1 MRTFHYKR
9 NPDFCPSI
17 NVDRLWSMVPEGVY
31 EKAKTDS
38 NMAPVID
45 VTKLVSH
52 LRQRFTSYCDP
63 TNSESF
69 LQGYFKVL
77 GKGNL
82 PSIPLVVKAK
92 FFSKEVCTACYHHQ
106 SCATDDILVILL
118 SSSTYFFKG

>member
-38 NMAPVID
+38 KMAPVID
-45 VTKLVSH
+45 VTKLVSFFYSKFVEI
-52 LRQRFTSYCDP
+52 RSCVPVVNDIVFD
-63 TNSESF
+63 

-77 GKGNL
+77 GKGHL

-92 FFSKEVCTACYHHQ
+92 FFSKEVRSEYSFLSTSECTFLTG
-106 SCATDDILVILL
+106 SI
-118 SSSTYFFKG
+118 